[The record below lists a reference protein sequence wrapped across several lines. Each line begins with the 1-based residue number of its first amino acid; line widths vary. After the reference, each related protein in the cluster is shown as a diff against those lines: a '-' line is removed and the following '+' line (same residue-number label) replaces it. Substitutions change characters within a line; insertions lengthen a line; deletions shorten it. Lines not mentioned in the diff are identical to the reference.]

1 MENFTPYSAML
12 GGAIIGLS
20 ATLLLLFNGRIAGI
34 SSIMNGVFNSPKNE
48 MSWRSA
54 FLVGLIVG
62 ALLFQFIAPDFIAPR
77 QGYPLWLVAVGGF
90 LVGIGTRLG
99 SGCTSGHGICGI
111 ANLSLRSIYATLTF
125 MVSGFITVY
134 LLKHIVEIA

>member
-134 LLKHIVEIA
+134 LLKHIVEIV

>member
-1 MENFTPYSAML
+1 ML